1 MVGEIIGLTPDFP
14 EPNPLETD
22 FPGPEPSG
30 SDHVFAIAFNPRS
43 ESTENRALTPSKPNE
58 AG

>member
-30 SDHVFAIAFNPRS
+30 SDQ
-43 ESTENRALTPSKPNE
+43 
-58 AG
+58 

>member
-30 SDHVFAIAFNPRS
+30 SDQNGTYLRQIW
-43 ESTENRALTPSKPNE
+43 
-58 AG
+58 